1 MATML
6 YRAGKEMLVNNDLWC
21 DTLTVEDEAVDAA
34 LAEGWCLHYS
44 ETPVRA
50 AEMLAEAEAKAAAA
64 KAEVEVARAAAAE
77 AERAEAEAENLA
89 ALEAAFEATVPVDEP
104 DEPKRRA
111 RKAD

>member
-44 ETPVRA
+44 ETPARA

-64 KAEVEVARAAAAE
+64 KAEAE
-77 AERAEAEAENLA
+77 AANLA
-89 ALEAAFEATVPVDEP
+89 ALEAAFEATVPVEEP
-104 DEPKRRA
+104 DEPKRRT